1 MLTRF
6 GAGSRQC
13 GVIRES
19 LSASSRRPENGL
31 RGPLG
36 SLYIRGKYTSPML
49 TSSPT
54 NFRFGRQKSRMRIN
68 PRPDHQTDPGLTGAH
83 GLNATIPE
91 ANAENRGAVCS
102 QSRRSLPS
110 ADGQTE
116 DTRHEEQ
123 REQLAAPTIPP
134 GGIFYRR

>member
-1 MLTRF
+1 MSKPLGRVEAQS
-6 GAGSRQC
+6 GLQ
-13 GVIRES
+13 ES
-19 LSASSRRPENGL
+19 LPNCSSE
-31 RGPLG
+31 
-36 SLYIRGKYTSPML
+36 
-49 TSSPT
+49 
-54 NFRFGRQKSRMRIN
+54 QSRD
-68 PRPDHQTDPGLTGAH
+68 PRLDRQTDLGLTGAH
-83 GLNATIPE
+83 GLNATVLEP
-91 ANAENRGAVCS
+91 NAENRGGVCS